1 MDHPTRTIAN
11 LVRPLLVAF
20 SLAGLGL
27 QPGAA
32 LAAFPDKPI
41 KIVTTA
47 APGAATDITSRLI
60 AEHMSKTLKQQVI
73 IESRPGGGG
82 NIGVGYVAQATPDGY
97 TLLVTSTAIV
107 AAPFLYS
114 KLSYDTEKSFAP
126 VSGIVTYYN
135 VLVAHPDFPPK
146 SLPEFMT
153 YAKEKPGQYGGR
165 ERWRRVLGHDAKA

>member
-47 APGAATDITSRLI
+47 APRGC
-60 AEHMSKTLKQQVI
+60 H
-73 IESRPGGGG
+73 
-82 NIGVGYVAQATPDGY
+82 
-97 TLLVTSTAIV
+97 
-107 AAPFLYS
+107 
-114 KLSYDTEKSFAP
+114 
-126 VSGIVTYYN
+126 
-135 VLVAHPDFPPK
+135 
-146 SLPEFMT
+146 
-153 YAKEKPGQYGGR
+153 
-165 ERWRRVLGHDAKA
+165 